1 VAILSQ
7 VVANLKCAVILAAR
21 TYALYGCSKKI
32 LALLVSTSVVGLI
45 ISCVCNI
52 SPLSPQ
58 LQRFRC
64 SRARSLQGSLAMQ
77 PWDRP
82 STTFLGCHTSTSA
95 SSGVHIAVPWECLLT
110 FDTML
115 IVLTLARGRLLA
127 PREMWVGPGAPRD
140 IRAVITR
147 DGVLYYAVVAG
158 ANAAN
163 VLTFYLAPAVLRG
176 VLSNPAS
183 ALSTVLC
190 ARLMLN
196 IRAAGDVAHPA
207 LPSTSAESTTG
218 FDSRAAFT
226 SRFAL
231 DEGPA
236 LDMEAART
244 SSKDAGSSLR
254 QSSTWRSERE
264 RIELREMGPK
274 CIPITHH

>member
-1 VAILSQ
+1 V
-7 VVANLKCAVILAAR
+7 
-21 TYALYGCSKKI
+21 
-32 LALLVSTSVVGLI
+32 
-45 ISCVCNI
+45 
-52 SPLSPQ
+52 
-58 LQRFRC
+58 
-64 SRARSLQGSLAMQ
+64 
-77 PWDRP
+77 
-82 STTFLGCHTSTSA
+82 GCHTSTTAA
-95 SSGVHIAVPWECLLT
+95 SGAHIAVPWECLLT

-115 IVLTLARGRLLA
+115 IVLTLARGRFLA
-127 PREMWVGPGAPRD
+127 RRETRDGPGAPRD
-140 IRAVITR
+140 IRAVVMR

-163 VLTFYLAPAVLRG
+163 VLTFYLAPALLKG

-196 IRAAGDVAHPA
+196 IRAAGDGDHAA

-231 DEGPA
+231 EESSV
-236 LDMEAART
+236 LDMEAAGT
-244 SSKDAGSSLR
+244 SYKDAGNSS
-254 QSSTWRSERE
+254 QQWSTWRSERE

-274 CIPITHH
+274 CVLITDH